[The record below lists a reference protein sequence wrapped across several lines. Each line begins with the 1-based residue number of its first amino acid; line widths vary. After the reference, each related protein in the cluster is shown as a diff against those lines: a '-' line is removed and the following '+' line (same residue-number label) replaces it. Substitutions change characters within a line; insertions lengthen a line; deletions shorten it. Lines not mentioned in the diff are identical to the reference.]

1 MSEPEV
7 ASPPD
12 GGSSLSTLT
21 LVLTSPQQGFR
32 AIAAKP
38 VIALALCVLVVL
50 GVAVVGL
57 SMSKVS
63 GADYVRS
70 LQEQGRTV
78 PPKMVDNP
86 ESAMKIA
93 RVVAVAFT
101 AVVVPILY
109 LLFAAVLLVGFRLL
123 GSEISYRKTLSVVV
137 HGMLPMAVAAVIGIV
152 IVLARDKISLEEI
165 QGGGVVMSNLGFL
178 AHEGAS
184 KVLRALLTSVD
195 LFSVWSIALL
205 ATGYRIVAK
214 VSSGA
219 AWGTV
224 LVVWVVG
231 VLIKVGMA
239 AIF

>member
-7 ASPPD
+7 APPAG

-32 AIAAKP
+32 AIAARP

-70 LQEQGRTV
+70 LQDQGRTV
-78 PPKMVDNP
+78 PPQMVDNP
-86 ESAMKIA
+86 EPAMKIA
-93 RVVAVAFT
+93 RVVAVVFT
-101 AVVVPILY
+101 AVLVPVLY

-123 GSEISYRKTLSVVV
+123 GSEIGYRKTLSVVV
-137 HGMLPMAVAAVIGIV
+137 HGMLPMAIAAVIGIV
-152 IVLARDKISLEEI
+152 IVLARDKLSLEEI

-178 AHEGAS
+178 AREGGS
-184 KVLRALLTSVD
+184 KAVRALLTSID
-195 LFSVWSIALL
+195 LFSLWAIALL

-231 VLIKVGMA
+231 VLIKVGLA